1 MRMDV
6 AQVLQM
12 KGGTTETSYSNNSS
26 YQKKVISSTKPIREE
41 AIACF
46 CREKIIPKTLA
57 VADLGCSSGP
67 NTLFVIHE
75 LIETVEKI
83 CRDLHHE
90 SPEYIIFLNDLP
102 INDFNTI
109 FKSLESFQQK
119 LSNNKG
125 KKNGPCYI
133 TGVPGSF
140 YGRIFPSKSLHF
152 VHSSNSLH
160 WMSQVPEG
168 VENNK
173 GNVCLTSTSPSNVC
187 DAYYHQFQRDFSLF
201 LKCRAQ
207 ELVEGG
213 HMVLTLLGR
222 RSNNDPSLNKSCHI
236 WDIVAEAL
244 NDMVLEGKIK
254 EDELDSFNVPFY
266 TPSSSELKLE
276 VEKEGS
282 FTINHLE
289 EFEISWEAAYDEKRY
304 DDSKEYQIA
313 QFMRAVSEPLLVSH
327 FGEALMD
334 TLFLRCQRILADHMS
349 KGNLVHVSLSIS
361 LTRIG

>member
-1 MRMDV
+1 MDV

-26 YQKKVISSTKPIREE
+26 YQKKVISSTKTVREE

-102 INDFNTI
+102 SNDFNTI
-109 FKSLESFQQK
+109 FKSLESFKQK
-119 LSNNKG
+119 LSNNIG
-125 KKNGPCYI
+125 NKNGPCYI

-173 GNVCLTSTSPSNVC
+173 GNVCMTSTSPSNVC

-254 EDELDSFNVPFY
+254 EDEMDSFNVPFY

-304 DDSKEYQIA
+304 NDSKEYQIA

-334 TLFLRCQRILADHMS
+334 TLFLQCQRILADHMS
-349 KGNLVHVSLSIS
+349 KGNLVHASLSIS
-361 LTRIG
+361 LTRIS